1 VGHGSAPRLLWLDAD
16 RLVRDAL
23 TDLDR
28 GKSVSVPGKR
38 YKVIT
43 TAVRHLPASLLSRFQ
58 DLGRR

>member
-1 VGHGSAPRLLWLDAD
+1 
-16 RLVRDAL
+16 VRDAL

-43 TAVRHLPASLLSRFQ
+43 AAVRHLPASLLSRFQ